1 MIEKL
6 LIRANELAHVEQ
18 QRKLAQ
24 VAGQLKELLQGATIE
39 VEEARI
45 LVSGRGILKRWL
57 IDPSLRF
64 LSGGLR

>member
-6 LIRANELAHVEQ
+6 LTRANELAHVEQ

-24 VAGQLKELLQGATIE
+24 VAGQLKELLRGATIE

-64 LSGGLR
+64 ISGGLR